1 MGFWNWLTGRPAP
14 AIPASPYSTGGT
26 DLVQLTVAELWGD
39 IDPQVVTEELAR
51 RIPGLRRAHAAHC
64 GLVASIPFA
73 QYDRA
78 VRLAEQPA
86 WLSTSQSGRSPY
98 LRWMDVTSDLFWWR
112 WALLA
117 AELGPDG
124 YPVDAIHVPRGY
136 WSADAN
142 GDIQV
147 DENIVPARYRDR
159 FIAIDLG
166 INGVLTDGIDTI
178 RSARWLEQA
187 WQKRAENPVAQT
199 ELHLTEEVSMTRKE
213 KLKMARDYEEG
224 RRAYAT
230 SVTPHNIEVK
240 QHGVASVDLFESGRN
255 AVRLDIANIAL
266 VPASLI
272 EGAKNGSAG
281 EINYSNE
288 TSKRNE
294 LYDFGTALFVNA
306 IAARL
311 SEDDVCPP
319 GQSIRPELGG
329 LMQVPTPTL
338 TTVED

>member
-1 MGFWNWLTGRPAP
+1 
-14 AIPASPYSTGGT
+14 
-26 DLVQLTVAELWGD
+26 VQLTVKELFGD
-39 IDPQVVTEELAR
+39 LDPQIVTEDIASR
-51 RIPGLRRAHAAHC
+51 VPGLRRAHAAHC

-73 QYDRA
+73 QYDKA
-78 VRLAEQPA
+78 TRLAEQPS

-98 LRWMDVTSDLFWWR
+98 LRWMGITSDMFWWR

-124 YPVDAIHVPRGY
+124 YPADAIHVPQGF
-136 WSADAN
+136 WSVDET

-147 DENIVPARYRDR
+147 DEKVVEPRYRDR
-159 FIAIDLG
+159 FIPIDLG

-199 ELHLTEEVSMTRKE
+199 ELHLTEEIQLSRKD

-240 QHGVASVDLFESGRN
+240 QHGIAAADLFESGRN

-281 EINYSNE
+281 EISYSNE
-288 TSKRNE
+288 TTKRNE

-319 GQSIRPELGG
+319 GQSIRPELAD